1 MYTLFRQAILVLKL
15 SQNELFK
22 KGVSEP
28 SSSGP
33 VMRDLKAGIMK
44 KVNFFG
50 LFILQNVH

>member
-1 MYTLFRQAILVLKL
+1 MYTLFRQKILVLKL
-15 SQNELFK
+15 SQNELFI

-50 LFILQNVH
+50 LFILQNVD